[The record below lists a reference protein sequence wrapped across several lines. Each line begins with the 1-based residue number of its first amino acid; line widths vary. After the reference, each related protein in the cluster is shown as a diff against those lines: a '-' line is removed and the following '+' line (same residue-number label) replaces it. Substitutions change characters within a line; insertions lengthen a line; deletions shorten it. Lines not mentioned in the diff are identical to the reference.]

1 MVDREIRDGDRI
13 ADLLQAEIEEREVP
27 PFDEMAVRKERVDA
41 RETEPET
48 PMFEVAYRGTTLASV
63 YRQPDRIYLE
73 FDTALDATRDRAV
86 TEDLRTRPKATT
98 PPGLI
103 VFVET
108 GASVKRALDVVGA
121 AADDR
126 TVGNE

>member
-13 ADLLQAEIEEREVP
+13 AELLRAEIEGREVP
-27 PFDEMAVRKERVDA
+27 PFDEMVVRNERVDA
-41 RETEPET
+41 DDIGADT
-48 PMFEVAYRGTTLASV
+48 PVFEVAYRGTTLASV

-86 TEDLRTRPKATT
+86 AEDLRTRPKATT

-103 VFVET
+103 VFVEM
-108 GASVKRALDVVGA
+108 GASAKRALDVLAVA
-121 AADDR
+121 AA
-126 TVGNE
+126 GEP